1 MPVSDKK
8 REFGKRLINLFTTSR
23 AVLIVSADNVGSK
36 QIQDVR
42 RALRGDATMLMG
54 KNTTI
59 RRVLRDYLMKNPKSP
74 LRAIVDYI
82 EGNIGFI
89 FTNGDVGKIRE
100 KVEAFEVPAPARVG
114 SVAPADVFIEPG
126 PTGCDPGQTSWFQ
139 ALNIPTKI
147 NRGQVEMIARVHMI
161 KEGEKVT
168 DSAAALLQK
177 LNIRPFSYALKGQV
191 VYDNG
196 EVFDAAVLDI
206 SEQDL
211 VNKILFGARAVA
223 ALGLEVGLPT
233 RASVVHSVNN
243 AYKAVLSIGLGT
255 AYKFAAVKKFEDFL
269 ANPGAFAPA
278 AASAAPAAAAAVE
291 EEEEE
296 EEESVGGAAGMFG
309 GSSSS

>member
-8 REFGKRLINLFTTSR
+8 REFGKRLLSLLTSSR

-42 RALRGDATMLMG
+42 RGLRGDATMLMG

-74 LRAIVDYI
+74 LRALVEHIQ
-82 EGNIGFI
+82 GNIGFV
-89 FTNGDVGKIRE
+89 FTNGDVGKVRE
-100 KVEAFEVPAPARVG
+100 KVESFAVPAPARVG

-147 NRGQVEMIARVHMI
+147 NKGQVEMIARVHMI

-177 LNIRPFSYALKGQV
+177 LNIRPFTYALKGRL

-206 SEQDL
+206 GEQDL
-211 VNKILFGARAVA
+211 INKLLFGARAVA
-223 ALGLEVGLPT
+223 ALGLTAGLPT
-233 RASVVHSVNN
+233 KASITHSINN

-255 AYKFAAVKKFEDFL
+255 TYKFDAVKKFEEFF
-269 ANPGAFAPA
+269 ANPGAFAPVA
-278 AASAAPAAAAAVE
+278 AAAAPAAAAVE
-291 EEEEE
+291 EEEESE